1 MTLETDVLTTSKSMG
16 RWIGDV
22 SDLITQPAAM
32 ADLLGQLDQPVYL
45 VSGDGQLAAT
55 TQGSA
60 TLGNDVDGLPLLGFV
75 PATAMSQIGDA
86 SFCKDHN
93 LKFAYMTGAMAN
105 GIASEAMVIAAAN
118 AGMMGSYGA
127 AGQSLQAVEAAINTI
142 QSAVGD
148 MPYCFNLIHSPNE
161 PQHEINIVELYIKR
175 GVTCV
180 EASAYLGMALP
191 AVRYRTHGIHTDS
204 DGKIVTPNRIIAKA
218 SRTEVA
224 THWFSPPPQKMLDE
238 LVSQGHLTIEQAQL
252 AGQIP
257 MAQDLTAEAD
267 SGGHTDN
274 RPAIALWP
282 TIIDLKNQL
291 QAKYNFAQQLRV
303 GAGGGISTPT
313 SAAAALAMGA
323 DYLVTGS
330 VNQACIESGSCD
342 YVRQALA
349 QAQQADITMAPAAD
363 MFEMGVKLQVLK
375 RGTMFPMRAGKLYD
389 LYKTYN
395 SLEEIPAA
403 IRSNLEKTVFLQ
415 PIDDIW
421 QQTRDFFLKRE
432 PAQAQKA
439 DRDPKHKMA
448 LVFRWYLGLS
458 SRWANAG
465 DLSRKMDFQIWCG
478 PAMAAFNQWTADSF
492 LADYQNRD
500 TVTVGLNLLYGAAV
514 TSRINMLRSQGV
526 KLDESVKQI
535 KPQTR
540 DALEAYCSE

>member
-1 MTLETDVLTTSKSMG
+1 MTLQTQVMTTRNAMGTWTGPETS
-16 RWIGDV
+16 
-22 SDLITQPAAM
+22 LITESQAIAH
-32 ADLLGQLDQPVYL
+32 LLGQLDSKVYL
-45 VSGDGQLAAT
+45 VQRDGELAAT
-55 TQGSA
+55 SQGSA
-60 TLGNDVDGLPLLGFV
+60 TLGSETEGLPLIGFV
-75 PATAMSQIGDA
+75 PATAMSRIGSR
-86 SFCKDHN
+86 SFCEDHN

-105 GIASEAMVIAAAN
+105 GIASEAMVIAAAK
-118 AGMMGSYGA
+118 AGMLGSYGA
-127 AGQSLQAVEAAINTI
+127 AGQSLPAVEKAIDTI
-142 QSAVGD
+142 QQAVGD
-148 MPYCFNLIHSPNE
+148 KPYCFNLIHSPNE
-161 PQHEINIVELYIKR
+161 PQHEINIVELYIRR

-191 AVRYRTHGIHTDS
+191 AVRYRTHGICRDS
-204 DGKIVTPNRIIAKA
+204 EGNIITPNRIIAKA

-238 LVSQGHLTIEQAQL
+238 LIAQGHLTIEQALL
-252 AGQIP
+252 ARQIP

-274 RPAIALWP
+274 RPAISLWP
-282 TIIDLKNQL
+282 TMIDLRNAL
-291 QAKYNFAQQLRV
+291 QAQYGYTQKLRV

-313 SAAAALAMGA
+313 SAAAAMAMGA

-349 QAQQADITMAPAAD
+349 EAQQADITMAPAAD

-375 RGTMFPMRAGKLYD
+375 RGTMFPMRAGKLFD

-395 SLEEIPAA
+395 SLDEIPAA
-403 IRSNLEKTVFLQ
+403 IRTNLEKTVFLQ
-415 PIDDIW
+415 PLDAVW
-421 QQTRDFFLKRE
+421 QQTREFFLKRE

-439 DRDPKHKMA
+439 ERDPKHKMA

-478 PAMAAFNQWTADSF
+478 PAMGAFNQWTAGTF
-492 LADYQNRD
+492 LESYQNRD

-514 TSRINMLRSQGV
+514 TTRINMLIAQGV
-526 KLDESVKQI
+526 KLDESI
-535 KPQTR
+535 KHIMPQTR
-540 DALEAYCSE
+540 DALEAYCK

>member
-1 MTLETDVLTTSKSMG
+1 MTLESEVMTTSKAMG
-16 RWIGDV
+16 TWVGPESALVTEPTAI
-22 SDLITQPAAM
+22 AC
-32 ADLLGQLDQPVYL
+32 LLGTLDVPVYMVML
-45 VSGDGQLAAT
+45 DGQLAAT
-55 TQGSA
+55 SQGSA
-60 TLGNDVDGLPLLGFV
+60 TLGGDSDGLPLVGFV
-75 PATAMSQIGDA
+75 PTTSMRQLGDS

-105 GIASEAMVIAAAN
+105 GIASEAMVIAASL

-127 AGQSLQAVEAAINTI
+127 AGQSLAAVEKAIDTI
-142 QSAVGD
+142 TDAVGD
-148 MPYCFNLIHSPNE
+148 RPYCFNLIHSPNE

-180 EASAYLGMALP
+180 EASAYLGMATP
-191 AVRYRTHGIHTDS
+191 AVRYRTHGIHRDS
-204 DGKIVTPNRIIAKA
+204 DGHIVTPNRIIAKA

-238 LVSQGHLTIEQAQL
+238 LVSQGHLTIEQARM
-252 AGQIP
+252 AREIP

-274 RPAIALWP
+274 RPAISLWP
-282 TIIDLKNQL
+282 TMIDLRNQM
-291 QAKYNFAQQLRV
+291 QAQYGYAQKLRV
-303 GAGGGISTPT
+303 GAGGGVSTPT

-330 VNQACIESGSCD
+330 VNQACVESGSCD

-349 QAQQADITMAPAAD
+349 EAQQADITMAPAAD

-395 SLEEIPAA
+395 SLDEIPAA
-403 IRSNLEKTVFLQ
+403 VRTNLEKTIFLQ
-415 PIDDIW
+415 PIDDVW
-421 QQTRDFFLKRE
+421 EQTRAFFLKRE
-432 PAQAQKA
+432 PAQAEKA
-439 DRDPKHKMA
+439 ERDPKHKMA

-478 PAMAAFNQWTADSF
+478 PAMGAFNQWTAGTF
-492 LADYQNRD
+492 LANYQNRD

-514 TSRINMLRSQGV
+514 ASRINILTAQVV

-540 DALEAYCSE
+540 SALEAYCK